1 MFRINA
7 PAIRAISQRANVM
20 IDARLFSQK
29 ALSGVIPPRSSGKYS
44 LSQCRAFQRLKASFN
59 QFMPG
64 LRASFVWKQNDS
76 TECPDATLRPG

>member
-1 MFRINA
+1 MLRISA
-7 PAIRAISQRANVM
+7 PAIRAISQSANVM

-44 LSQCRAFQRLKASFN
+44 LSQCLSFQRLKASLN

-64 LRASFVWKQNDS
+64 LRGRSVWKQNDS
-76 TECPDATLRPG
+76 TECPGATLRPG